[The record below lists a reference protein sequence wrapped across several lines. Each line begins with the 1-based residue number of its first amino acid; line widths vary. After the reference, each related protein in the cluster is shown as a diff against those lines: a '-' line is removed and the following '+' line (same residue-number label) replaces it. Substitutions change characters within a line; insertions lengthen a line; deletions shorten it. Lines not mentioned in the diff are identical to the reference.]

1 MRSICMAKNEG
12 LAKLLAIIG
21 GIVIVV
27 EGVLGLLGKS
37 MTKFFSLGFLDAL
50 APLIWGIIAIAIG
63 LLILISTGVLG
74 SKKAKLGFN
83 GVVILV
89 LGILGFLFGSNIG
102 GILVIIAAI
111 LMFL

>member
-1 MRSICMAKNEG
+1 MAKNDG

-27 EGVLGLLGKS
+27 EAVLGMLGKA
-37 MTKFFSLGFLDAL
+37 FSNFVELEFLGAL
-50 APLIWGIIAIAIG
+50 GPIVYGIIAIVIG

-111 LMFL
+111 LMFI

>member
-1 MRSICMAKNEG
+1 MAKNEG

-27 EGVLGLLGKS
+27 EGVLGLLGNSIAKVVN
-37 MTKFFSLGFLDAL
+37 LAFLDAL
-50 APLIWGIIAIAIG
+50 SSIVFGIIAIVIG
-63 LLILISTGVLG
+63 LLVLISTGVLG

-89 LGILGFLFGSNIG
+89 LGILGIIFASTIG
-102 GILVIIAAI
+102 GVLVIIAAI
-111 LMFL
+111 LMFI